1 MTEGKTK
8 EAQNQSQIDDYN
20 QHGGVTFGPW
30 TSHIWRTDPR
40 HLSFLMSRYKFI
52 SKMLAGRKK
61 GLEIG
66 CGDAAGTPIILQT
79 IDSVYAIDFE
89 PLVLNDAKERYQKAK
104 EDRVR
109 FSVHDMVQGPVEENG
124 FDSAYSLDVIEHIP
138 QEHEDAFMENIVSS
152 LDEQAVCI
160 IGTPNITA
168 EAYSSPGSKA
178 GHINLKSS
186 ESLKELMERHFHN
199 VFNFSM
205 NDEVVHT
212 GYSPMSHYL
221 FSMGVGV
228 KV

>member
-1 MTEGKTK
+1 MTKSETK
-8 EAQNQSQIDDYN
+8 EPQNQSQIEDYN

-52 SKMLAGRKK
+52 SKMLAGKKK

-79 IDSVYAIDFE
+79 VGSIYAIDFE
-89 PLVLNDAKERYQKAK
+89 PLVLNDAIDRYQEAK

-109 FSVHDMVQGPVEENG
+109 FAVHDMVLGPIDESG

-138 QEHEDAFMENIVSS
+138 QQHEDAFMKNIVSS
-152 LDEQAVCI
+152 LSEHAVCI

-168 EAYSSPGSKA
+168 EQYSSPASKI
-178 GHINLKSS
+178 GHINLKSAD
-186 ESLKELMERHFHN
+186 SLNVLMDRHFHN
-199 VFNFSM
+199 VFSFSM

-212 GYSPMSHYL
+212 GYSPMAHYL
-221 FSMGVGV
+221 FSIGVGV
-228 KV
+228 KA